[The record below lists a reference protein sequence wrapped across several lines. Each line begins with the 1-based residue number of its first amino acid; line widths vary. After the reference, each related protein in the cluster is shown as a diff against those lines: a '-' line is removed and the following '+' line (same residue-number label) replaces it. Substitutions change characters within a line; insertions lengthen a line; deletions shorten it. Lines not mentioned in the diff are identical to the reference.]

1 MAYRTQDSV
10 VFIVSIIKVIE
21 YVSEPAEGW
30 GAHSKASEGSKCKYC
45 MSFPYDTRLYYP
57 SSSLMWDT
65 IVLQFVGRLLG
76 GSVVGLMGTSSK
88 RAYATGC
95 VTQICCMQ
103 SPCLCDRPLLTCTFT
118 GDTQAQVWLS
128 LCGVSGSWYAQGFV
142 WALQASLVG
151 MEFDSKC
158 GFATPTILLG
168 LLLAL
173 GYGVSFFG
181 GIQHSPV
188 QQWVVK
194 RKTNAEGKMV
204 VWGGH
209 TNSWEKKRS

>member
-168 LLLAL
+168 LLICPWTWGIFFCWDPTFSCSA
-173 GYGVSFFG
+173 VSC
-181 GIQHSPV
+181 I
-188 QQWVVK
+188 
-194 RKTNAEGKMV
+194 
-204 VWGGH
+204 
-209 TNSWEKKRS
+209 KKNKCRRQNGCLRRPYK